1 MACIIFHQKQ
11 NEMKKMYAWG
21 WALIASV
28 ALTACG
34 GPAASTTNGENAETA
49 AAEETPK
56 QWTEVARLTGSG
68 DKKSDVFT
76 LGKGKSRLRYDFKAG
91 QFGGML
97 GVYVV
102 EEGVDIMRSGGIPE
116 VMVNESEEGESSLS
130 HLSAGNYYLNVMGVN
145 GKWTVIVEE
154 FK

>member
-1 MACIIFHQKQ
+1 
-11 NEMKKMYAWG
+11 MKRFYVWG
-21 WALIASV
+21 WALIASIGLV
-28 ALTACG
+28 ACG
-34 GPAASTTNGENAETA
+34 SSSTSVTGGEGDENAVATETV
-49 AAEETPK
+49 EQETPK

-76 LGKGKSRLRYDFKAG
+76 LGGGKARLRYDFKAG

-102 EEGVDIMRSGGIPE
+102 KEGVDIMRSGGIPE
-116 VMVNESEEGESSLS
+116 VMVNETEEGESSLS
-130 HLSAGNYYLNVMGVN
+130 HLSSGNYYLNVMGAN
-145 GKWTVIVEE
+145 GKWAVVVEE